1 MSEDSNWIEERYCKK
16 CDKEEDHAFY
26 VQNGVAVYKCTI
38 CSSEIRVLGYD
49 INGEERYDE

>member
-38 CSSEIRVLGYD
+38 CSSQIRVLGYD
-49 INGEERYDE
+49 INGEEKYDG